1 MQKIV
6 IFITT
11 YNRPELLKQLI
22 KDIIRE
28 RNGYI
33 LDLIIINDHST
44 LDYSQVI
51 NQLNDHF
58 PDNHRYIV
66 NPENYGKAY
75 YWKTVSRGYNLLL
88 GETFDYFIQLPDD
101 VRLIKGFFKRATDS
115 FDAIHDSQKTCMNIL
130 VEYSRLMKPC
140 WTDVMPKPISFNGI
154 DLIRTGWVD
163 MCFIS
168 NVSFFKALNFTINA
182 VDLKWSTKKGVSS
195 GVGMQISRRIIAQ
208 NKSIYSVKR
217 SLVMHGDHRSV
228 MHPEHRQAV
237 PLITNHDMS
246 RIIATMATFPG
257 RERCLQEAVESLI
270 DQVDE
275 LHIYANNLHK
285 KQINLHHK
293 KLKWH
298 FSNDHLGDL
307 GDAGKFYQVEKIN
320 GYHFTVDDDIIY
332 PADYVAE
339 MVNAIEKYD
348 RKAVIS
354 LHGRIMPPEKVQSYY
369 KNHARQFSCLRA
381 VQADIRAHIVGTGVL
396 AYHTDTLNIPF
407 EIFQAANMADIWF
420 SKYCNEKG
428 IPRVIIQ
435 HRGGWIRESVSLDQ
449 TGTIYSNNVND
460 CSFQTKIVNSVPWNL
475 S

>member
-1 MQKIV
+1 
-6 IFITT
+6 
-11 YNRPELLKQLI
+11 
-22 KDIIRE
+22 
-28 RNGYI
+28 
-33 LDLIIINDHST
+33 
-44 LDYSQVI
+44 
-51 NQLNDHF
+51 
-58 PDNHRYIV
+58 
-66 NPENYGKAY
+66 
-75 YWKTVSRGYNLLL
+75 
-88 GETFDYFIQLPDD
+88 
-101 VRLIKGFFKRATDS
+101 
-115 FDAIHDSQKTCMNIL
+115 
-130 VEYSRLMKPC
+130 
-140 WTDVMPKPISFNGI
+140 
-154 DLIRTGWVD
+154 
-163 MCFIS
+163 
-168 NVSFFKALNFTINA
+168 
-182 VDLKWSTKKGVSS
+182 
-195 GVGMQISRRIIAQ
+195 
-208 NKSIYSVKR
+208 
-217 SLVMHGDHRSV
+217 